1 MNREKITGKSKS
13 QVWSI
18 LFPFKPTFV
27 HMPETKNLYIYPRM
41 KGKFTVVFKLQ
52 EKISFAAFCLDGG
65 QKRAFHCRYLVA
77 PKRTFFCKNPGVN
90 GLINEY

>member
-1 MNREKITGKSKS
+1 
-13 QVWSI
+13 
-18 LFPFKPTFV
+18 
-27 HMPETKNLYIYPRM
+27 M

>member
-18 LFPFKPTFV
+18 LFSFKPTFV
-27 HMPETKNLYIYPRM
+27 RMPETKNLYIYPRM

-52 EKISFAAFCLDGG
+52 EKISFAAFCLE
-65 QKRAFHCRYLVA
+65 LVA
-77 PKRTFFCKNPGVN
+77 KK
-90 GLINEY
+90 